1 MRSRHIPMTMDE
13 FNRLPRKLGW
23 KYEYWEKCAH
33 ISPAHHVVTATIEL
47 TPRTINS
54 PYTLRPVETGDEPR
68 LVSLY
73 IDAFKDTIEFCDWEP
88 SKIAASAEEDIRGFY
103 TGKRGKPLPASRV
116 AVDAHSDA
124 SVIGAVLIV
133 ERNGDEHD
141 FPPGGGGTLPYLD
154 ILFIAPHRQR
164 RGAAAVLVS
173 TAMDEL
179 YRSGHK
185 RLKSHY
191 HLGNEA
197 SRDWH
202 RRFGF
207 KDEVDHFLAERYYR
221 HAQYELHRRELIGDL
236 TETEHRLLV
245 AKVEKW
251 KHRADELEIIDRQHN
266 RNLPPNF

>member
-13 FNRLPRKLGW
+13 FDRLPRKLGW
-23 KYEYWEKCAH
+23 KYEYWGKCAH
-33 ISPAHHVVTATIEL
+33 ISPAHHVVTTTIEL
-47 TPRTINS
+47 TPRTIDS

-103 TGKRGKPLPASRV
+103 TGNRGKPLPASRA
-116 AVDAHSDA
+116 AVEGYAGA

-141 FPPGGGGTLPYLD
+141 FPTGGGGTLPFMD

-164 RGAAAVLVS
+164 RGVAAALVS

-191 HLGNEA
+191 HLGNEG

-202 RRFGF
+202 RGFGF

-221 HAQYELHRRELIGDL
+221 HAQYELRRRELMGNL
-236 TETEHRLLV
+236 SETGHRLLI
-245 AKVEKW
+245 AEVEKW
-251 KHRADELEIIDRQHN
+251 KQQADELEILDRQHN
-266 RNLPPNF
+266 LDAPPNF